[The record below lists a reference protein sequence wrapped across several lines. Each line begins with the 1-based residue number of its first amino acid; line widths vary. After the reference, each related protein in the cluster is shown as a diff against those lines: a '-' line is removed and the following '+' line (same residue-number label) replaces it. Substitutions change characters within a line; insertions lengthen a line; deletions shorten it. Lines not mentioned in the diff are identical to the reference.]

1 MNNSTTWRIIH
12 RLVLLIFECTCT
24 CMIYRQ
30 THYLIYLIIA
40 TMQLKAEERNM
51 NTTVLCKHE
60 IDDSRDISIN
70 CNACLYT

>member
-1 MNNSTTWRIIH
+1 
-12 RLVLLIFECTCT
+12 
-24 CMIYRQ
+24 
-30 THYLIYLIIA
+30 
-40 TMQLKAEERNM
+40 MQLKAEERNM